1 MRNDFPKL
9 IIGVITTAL
18 LGLVGIQ
25 FYWIKNA
32 VELKEQEFQ
41 QSIARILMTVSSRV
55 ERNEAISFIES
66 HRLSGT
72 LLNNR
77 MSYNLNQQSQID
89 TVDDFGNRVIIDI
102 NNQVTPKKSHQS
114 IQIIDENGHPLAQS
128 NNFIDY
134 FKQVRINSRENVF
147 KQVLIDFLQ
156 KNPNPNVLERL
167 DLDKI
172 QHNLSV
178 LLSESGIDAVFHFG
192 IISPNKNLV
201 FIPED
206 IPQSK
211 LINSPYQVRLF
222 PNDYSNNPNYLSV
235 YFPRH
240 RGYLLSSMSGIMFVS
255 LIFII
260 AICWTF
266 WYSIKTIYSQKK
278 VAVVKNDFINNMT
291 HELKTPIS
299 TISLACQMLGD
310 PSFEKSQ
317 KNRGHYIKMI
327 ADENLRLSTL
337 VERVLQSAVLDKG
350 SFKIKK
356 EELSIN
362 SLLNQAIDSSQVK
375 ANANGGR
382 IIAQLEADMD
392 EYAVDKV
399 HMTNVFY
406 NLLDNA
412 IKYSK
417 YEPEVVVYTKNQGN
431 DLIIG
436 VMDNGIGINS
446 TDQTKIFDKLY
457 RVPTGNLHD
466 VKGFG
471 LGLSYVKAILDKHQA
486 KIKVDSKL
494 GKGTT
499 FEVKLIKNTLNT

>member
-18 LGLVGIQ
+18 IGLVGIQ

-41 QSIARILMTVSSRV
+41 QSIARILMTVSSQV
-55 ERNEAISFIES
+55 EKNEAISFLES

-72 LLNNR
+72 LLNNG
-77 MSYNLNQQSQID
+77 MSYNLNQKSQID
-89 TVDDFGNRVIIDI
+89 TVDDFGNRVIIDM
-102 NNQVTPKKSHQS
+102 NNQLTPEESQQS

-156 KNPNPNVLERL
+156 KNPNPNILERL
-167 DLDKI
+167 DVDKI
-172 QHNLSV
+172 QHNLRV
-178 LLSESGIDAVFHFG
+178 LLSESGIDVVFHFG

-240 RGYLLSSMSGIMFVS
+240 RGYLLSSMGGIMFVS

-310 PSFEKSQ
+310 PSFEKSP
-317 KNRGHYIKMI
+317 KNRSHYIKMI

-337 VERVLQSAVLDKG
+337 VERVLQSAVLEKG
-350 SFKIKK
+350 SFKIRK
-356 EELSIN
+356 EELSIH

-392 EYAVDKV
+392 ESAVDKV

-417 YEPEVVVYTKNQGN
+417 DEPEVVVYTKNQGD

-436 VMDNGIGINS
+436 VMDNGIGINK

-457 RVPTGNLHD
+457 RVPTGNVHD

-499 FEVKLIKNTLNT
+499 FEIKLIKNTLNT